1 MSFLIITMNTYL
13 KRYLRISFINLCIV
27 ALLGS
32 IMRYKIAYSLPFV
45 DQKHLLHAHSHFAFV
60 GWISQTLMV
69 LLVQYLSKNSG
80 EDKFIPYRKILIANL
95 ISAYGMLL
103 SFPVQGYGAVSITFS
118 TLSEFVFYYFSF
130 CYWRDLNKLK
140 VQSVIHQWFKVGL
153 FLGVLSSV
161 GTFSLAYMMV
171 TKVVHQN
178 WYLAAIY
185 FYLHFQYNGWFFFAC
200 IGLLYSILP
209 ENIRNTRELKNVFL
223 LFAFASVPAYFL
235 SVLWLP
241 LPGWLFIII
250 IISSIAQVVAWL
262 MMLNVFYTKNEQIAQ
277 NVSLTG
283 KWLMALSGLALT
295 VKLCLQLGSNI
306 PALSKLA
313 FGFRPIVIAY
323 LHLVLLGVIT
333 LFLLGYIFSSPT
345 YKIQKITF
353 YGIIVFVAGIIL
365 NEVVLMIQGVASFSY
380 TSIPYI
386 NVVLLGVALI
396 LFFGILLIAISRFKE
411 AKQK

>member
-153 FLGVLSSV
+153 FLG
-161 GTFSLAYMMV
+161 F
-171 TKVVHQN
+171 
-178 WYLAAIY
+178 
-185 FYLHFQYNGWFFFAC
+185 
-200 IGLLYSILP
+200 
-209 ENIRNTRELKNVFL
+209 
-223 LFAFASVPAYFL
+223 
-235 SVLWLP
+235 
-241 LPGWLFIII
+241 
-250 IISSIAQVVAWL
+250 
-262 MMLNVFYTKNEQIAQ
+262 
-277 NVSLTG
+277 
-283 KWLMALSGLALT
+283 
-295 VKLCLQLGSNI
+295 CLQ
-306 PALSKLA
+306 
-313 FGFRPIVIAY
+313 
-323 LHLVLLGVIT
+323 
-333 LFLLGYIFSSPT
+333 
-345 YKIQKITF
+345 
-353 YGIIVFVAGIIL
+353 
-365 NEVVLMIQGVASFSY
+365 
-380 TSIPYI
+380 
-386 NVVLLGVALI
+386 
-396 LFFGILLIAISRFKE
+396 
-411 AKQK
+411 